1 MRRRIESGCFLKMTL
16 RPPIQAQRKKE
27 QTVLEHEQKWIRKRQ
42 VLQQKFWTVAF
53 SAALLIG
60 LLLLNFVAYRV
71 YQTSVTFV
79 SSGGELTV
87 VPFGSIA
94 FVLIGL
100 LLLGISCFT
109 SLQLRQYKTGK
120 LFAAYVLLLGLSVSL
135 ASCNFLSD
143 PLIPLIRAALNF
155 GSSILLFRII
165 GYVTLQKSK
174 KLYGA
179 LQAVMILAAV
189 LGMASKIVSLFPL
202 EQGWLYAFVDQA
214 ENGSVILSA
223 SLCILL
229 MAASYRKSNEYSKK
243 QMKILLLGLGLGAFL
258 FPAISILPDLMI
270 VQNIYSDEAVYIEVT
285 MDLGYTVARSVPLLL
300 FTGISAAII
309 FLLLRRAFS
318 VDDPRLKI
326 WPFVFYPLYTGAICF
341 LLFLY
346 GNAPMW
352 IIAVVALLL
361 VLPPLYQF
369 WKMFSSPAEVA
380 EQTYERRLLG
390 EVEKEKQEL
399 SIYLHD
405 DVLQSLIAFYRKIRS
420 DRSGQYRE
428 METALSEL
436 IAGVRRVSHNLYPTN
451 VEDLGLE
458 QSLQMCI
465 SELQNDYPSIAFDYR
480 YQLCDG
486 ILPKALSLTI
496 YRVAR
501 ELMTN
506 GAKHSEGTEISL
518 RLEEDDAGYYI
529 HVEDNGK
536 GIAFPHHQAMLG
548 AAHMGLYTVK
558 RQVAA
563 LGGRINVESGPSAG
577 TKYDIYLPKEE
588 A

>member
-1 MRRRIESGCFLKMTL
+1 M
-16 RPPIQAQRKKE
+16 
-27 QTVLEHEQKWIRKRQ
+27 LEHEQKWIKKRQ
-42 VLQQKFWTVAF
+42 VLQQKKFWIVVF

-60 LLLLNFVAYRV
+60 LLLLNFAAYRM

-109 SLQLRQYKTGK
+109 SLQLCQYKTGK

-155 GSSILLFRII
+155 GSSILLFRVI
-165 GYVTLQKSK
+165 GYVTLQKDK

-179 LQAVMILAAV
+179 LQAVLILAAV
-189 LGMASKIVSLFPL
+189 FGMASKIVSLFPL
-202 EQGWLYAFVDQA
+202 EQGWLYALADEA
-214 ENGSVILSA
+214 ENGSIIVSA
-223 SLCILL
+223 SFCILL
-229 MAASYRKSNEYSKK
+229 MAANYRKSNEYSKK

-258 FPAISILPDLMI
+258 FLSVSILPDLMI
-270 VQNIYSDEAVYIEVT
+270 VQNIRADEPVYVEVT

-318 VDDPRLKI
+318 VDDPRLNI
-326 WPFVFYPLYTGAICF
+326 WPFVFYPLYTGTICF

-352 IIAVVALLL
+352 TIAIIALLL
-361 VLPPLYQF
+361 VLPPLHQF
-369 WKMFSSPAEVA
+369 WKIFSSPAEVA
-380 EQTYERRLLG
+380 EQTYEQRLLE

-405 DVLQSLIAFYRKIRS
+405 DVLQSLIAFYRKIRY
-420 DRSGQYRE
+420 DQSGQYEE

-436 IAGVRRVSHNLYPTN
+436 IAGVRRVSHKLYPTN

-465 SELQNDYPSIAFDYR
+465 SELQNDYPSTAFDYR

-506 GAKHSEGTEISL
+506 GAKHSEGTEVSL
-518 RLEEDDAGYYI
+518 RLAEDDAGYYI
-529 HVEDNGK
+529 HVDDNGK
-536 GIAFPHHQAMLG
+536 GIATSHNKAVPESAP
-548 AAHMGLYTVK
+548 MGLYTVK

>member
-1 MRRRIESGCFLKMTL
+1 M
-16 RPPIQAQRKKE
+16 
-27 QTVLEHEQKWIRKRQ
+27 
-42 VLQQKFWTVAF
+42 
-53 SAALLIG
+53 
-60 LLLLNFVAYRV
+60 
-71 YQTSVTFV
+71 
-79 SSGGELTV
+79 
-87 VPFGSIA
+87 
-94 FVLIGL
+94 
-100 LLLGISCFT
+100 
-109 SLQLRQYKTGK
+109 
-120 LFAAYVLLLGLSVSL
+120 LLLGLSVSL

-202 EQGWLYAFVDQA
+202 EQGWLYAFADQS

-258 FPAISILPDLMI
+258 FLAISILPDLMI

-346 GNAPMW
+346 GNAPVW
-352 IIAVVALLL
+352 IIAIIALLL

-369 WKMFSSPAEVA
+369 WRMFSSPAEVA

-436 IAGVRRVSHNLYPTN
+436 IAGVRRVRFFGTYAELAKQNKTYRIVVDRPFTRQTLEKLETLHCEITSAEDGRLLLSHGEETLDPALRCLLSDGFSIREILR
-451 VEDLGLE
+451 EDRPLE
-458 QSLQMCI
+458 
-465 SELQNDYPSIAFDYR
+465 
-480 YQLCDG
+480 
-486 ILPKALSLTI
+486 ALF
-496 YRVAR
+496 A
-501 ELMTN
+501 
-506 GAKHSEGTEISL
+506 
-518 RLEEDDAGYYI
+518 
-529 HVEDNGK
+529 
-536 GIAFPHHQAMLG
+536 
-548 AAHMGLYTVK
+548 
-558 RQVAA
+558 
-563 LGGRINVESGPSAG
+563 
-577 TKYDIYLPKEE
+577 
-588 A
+588 